1 MPSSSGL
8 DKNTQNIVCDM
19 DKSVYLHFKFEE

>member
-1 MPSSSGL
+1 MQRSVRL